1 MQMIFPE
8 GLNRNHPNRERESEH
23 FDVAPL
29 DWINLGVIE
38 VGIGASGA
46 AWNLQ
51 SWG

>member
-38 VGIGASGA
+38 VGIGAFWSDGERA
-46 AWNLQ
+46 IE
-51 SWG
+51 G